1 MVILHYNTSKWSI
14 TFNFLLPLQSSCVV
28 IVVMLHWPQFVTLFQ
43 PKLKSRAKDTWRERK
58 KWEKKWLPLSIYI
71 ISGRFWWPWK
81 QTVCFNCWHFI
92 QCWFFSISCR
102 IQALTI
108 QLLEFV
114 HIHFANILC
123 FFLFSLSF
131 FALIIIFFIM
141 LKLRT
146 INFTRACLLVRLFVR
161 SFNSNY
167 SNQISSI
174 YVRFEAS

>member
-1 MVILHYNTSKWSI
+1 M
-14 TFNFLLPLQSSCVV
+14 
-28 IVVMLHWPQFVTLFQ
+28 
-43 PKLKSRAKDTWRERK
+43 ERK
-58 KWEKKWLPLSIYI
+58 KKMWEKMTSFIDLHYFRPHLVTMKVNRLLQLLTFYSILV
-71 ISGRFWWPWK
+71 F
-81 QTVCFNCWHFI
+81 FHFI
-92 QCWFFSISCR
+92 KNTS
-102 IQALTI
+102 
-108 QLLEFV
+108 V
-114 HIHFANILC
+114 HHSTPWIRAYSFREYSL

-161 SFNSNY
+161 SINSNY